1 MNNIEKACR
10 ALIGADALLIGA
22 SNGLSIAEGYHLFA
36 NNDMF
41 QQQFGDFQRQY
52 GIKSVLEGC
61 FFDYP
66 DEDARKSFV
75 NRLIQ
80 YWIKDYHPSQVM
92 KDLLGVVDDKD
103 YFILTTNADTHLE
116 LSGFEP
122 TRVFEMEGTFFQLGR
137 QISFED
143 KTLRLRNFLARYHN
157 RRLVLL
163 ELGVG
168 RNNRLIKQPLM
179 QWAASEPLATY
190 ITLNFASELYIPQTI
205 ASKSIGLEGDIANT
219 LRQLRERLLSL
230 KS

>member
-92 KDLLGVVDDKD
+92 KDLLGVVDDQD
-103 YFILTTNADTHLE
+103 YFILTTNADTHFE
-116 LSGFEP
+116 LSGLAP
-122 TRVFEMEGTFFQLGR
+122 TRVFENGGYILPAWSTDLVSKTKLFVYG
-137 QISFED
+137 ISWLD
-143 KTLRLRNFLARYHN
+143 ITTDGWYYWN
-157 RRLVLL
+157 
-163 ELGVG
+163 
-168 RNNRLIKQPLM
+168 
-179 QWAASEPLATY
+179 WAWE
-190 ITLNFASELYIPQTI
+190 ETI
-205 ASKSIGLEGDIANT
+205 A
-219 LRQLRERLLSL
+219 
-230 KS
+230 